1 MIWFNASVTTVSSQT
16 TFYIQPFIGYG
27 GSRIASTILFTQI
40 SPVGTAILAF
50 QTDDLTQQPLSYL
63 SFARGYNN
71 GSYGVQLVYNV
82 TSVGSQWYGMNVS
95 NANITYVMINNVNQ
109 AIVPTSGIVNLRA
122 DGSFNFTLDTT
133 TAGQYT
139 IYINATLPNYIT
151 GSCSFIYLIGLNTFT
166 ANGTI

>member
-27 GSRIASTILFTQI
+27 EYRIASTILFTQI

-82 TSVGSQWYGMNVS
+82 TSVGKPMVWNE
-95 NANITYVMINNVNQ
+95 
-109 AIVPTSGIVNLRA
+109 
-122 DGSFNFTLDTT
+122 
-133 TAGQYT
+133 
-139 IYINATLPNYIT
+139 
-151 GSCSFIYLIGLNTFT
+151 C
-166 ANGTI
+166 